1 MSEAKVKTP
10 EVKEET
16 TAKKPATTTK
26 KEVAKNVKEKKDNFI
41 KRGGRKVKNWMSE
54 HPFWSSMISAAG
66 GAGLAIGAGFGA
78 KKVMENR
85 RNNRSYIPQEPNQ
98 QNDLDP
104 NNL

>member
-1 MSEAKVKTP
+1 MSETKVKTP
-10 EVKEET
+10 VEEKE
-16 TAKKPATTTK
+16 TAKKPGTTTK
-26 KEVAKNVKEKKDNFI
+26 KEANKPMKEKKDNFI

-54 HPFWSSMISAAG
+54 HPFWSSAISAAG

-85 RNNRSYIPQEPNQ
+85 RNRNAYIPQEQPG
-98 QNDLDP
+98 NDLDP